1 MIYFPK
7 IPLKVERIQK
17 EVAEEGMSECF
28 YESGPQSISQMV
40 ISLCTGLE
48 KLPQISWILFSVA
61 DASVIASVSFVLSN
75 IFKSSKR
82 DSSTQVSQ

>member
-48 KLPQISWILFSVA
+48 KLPQIGLRLVGSCSL
-61 DASVIASVSFVLSN
+61 LLML
-75 IFKSSKR
+75 R
-82 DSSTQVSQ
+82 L